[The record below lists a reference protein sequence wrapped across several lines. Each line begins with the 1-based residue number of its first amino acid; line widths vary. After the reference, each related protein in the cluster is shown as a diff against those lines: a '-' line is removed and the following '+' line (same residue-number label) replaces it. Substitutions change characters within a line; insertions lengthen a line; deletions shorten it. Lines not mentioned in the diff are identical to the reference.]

1 MANNGV
7 VRLIGWI
14 GLAMISAALALEISD
29 TPQILKPILLAV
41 LAGYTFAQLLEPY
54 LKRR

>member
-1 MANNGV
+1 
-7 VRLIGWI
+7 
-14 GLAMISAALALEISD
+14 MISAALALEISD